1 LHNATLYS
9 PNAAE
14 TTADFAAH
22 CSAVRGSYRDAT
34 DDSWRNRGERVTNK
48 MRLTPEPGASGGGS
62 VTNKISVLMPY
73 PEQTHTT
80 ELRLAPRVDSLRGCT
95 VGIVNNSWHCMNLI
109 VDEYRRVLVET
120 YGVTDIVE
128 KRISAAQKLPV
139 PDVEEMATRCDA
151 AIVGIGN

>member
-9 PNAAE
+9 PDAAE

-34 DDSWRNRGERVTNK
+34 DDSWRNRGER
-48 MRLTPEPGASGGGS
+48 